1 MRLRHQEPEPRPDCG
16 RFAGTGSIESQW
28 DEYLN
33 DVVRHL
39 GNAVSPTH
47 RREIRREL
55 AAHLEALA
63 DAYIE
68 LGHTPDEAVEA
79 ALRQFGSARKVGAT
93 YRAAAL
99 PSAPSLR
106 TSLLTAPFF
115 LFALLFFSS
124 ITLAV
129 GEVFGVPALGAV
141 LCGPFLP
148 LLLGLHWGNRSPGA
162 GSRWSPLLPVVFTSL
177 LTTLTVPTPDYLGYL
192 PFHGMWAVAQLCMW
206 LIVACAA
213 AGLQTAAW
221 GVFER
226 LKRAQPA

>member
-1 MRLRHQEPEPRPDCG
+1 MRLRHQEPDPRPDCG
-16 RFAGTGSIESQW
+16 RLVGTGLLESQW

-39 GNAVSPTH
+39 GKAVSPM
-47 RREIRREL
+47 RSREIRREL
-55 AAHLEALA
+55 AAHLEALT

-68 LGHTPDEAVEA
+68 LGYTPDEAVEA
-79 ALRQFGSARKVGAT
+79 ALRQFGSARKVGAA
-93 YRAAAL
+93 YRAVAKS
-99 PSAPSLR
+99 SAPSLR
-106 TSLLTAPFF
+106 SALVTAPLF

-148 LLLGLHWGNRSPGA
+148 ILLGLYWGNRSPGT

-192 PFHGMWAVAQLCMW
+192 PFHGMWALAQLCMW

-213 AGLQTAAW
+213 AGLHVAARE
-221 GVFER
+221 VFDR
-226 LKRAQPA
+226 FKRTQPA